1 MLGTFGRNVS
11 VFRKIKCQDIRKAIG
26 EKCFSVKSN
35 RCTLLL
41 RNCKK
46 NVQSCNVSRYNSNQI
61 SQSRIESFYDPSAT
75 VMNESE
81 RKEFMVVFE
90 DILGDMV
97 IKQDDQYTSD
107 VVDRFQKI
115 VKYTIPGQKFT
126 RAAALMKAY
135 RTLASEQ
142 ERTPENIRLSI
153 IMALCVQ
160 MMESSFQIIDD
171 IMVGSTMKKTRPPW
185 CCFSNIGEA
194 AVYDADL
201 VEGGVYEILKKYFS
215 DKPYYLDTIEL
226 FHDVTFKDA
235 LGQTLDINV
244 AAKGSGKVP
253 DLSTYTMERYRTIV
267 KYKICN
273 FECCFPFTLAMYM
286 AGLKNEELLRQGKNI
301 LMEIG
306 QFAQVQDDYLDCFG
320 DPAVTGK
327 IGTDIETRKCT
338 WLIATA
344 MQRATPEQ
352 KAVLEDCYGC
362 KDPLKV
368 AKVKEVYEELDLHSA
383 FNTFVQDRKV
393 VISSLIH
400 QLPNELPKQLFYD
413 FMLMLRM

>member
-1 MLGTFGRNVS
+1 MLRTFGRS
-11 VFRKIKCQDIRKAIG
+11 LSIFGKIQFQNIGGKCY
-26 EKCFSVKSN
+26 SVKSN
-35 RCTLLL
+35 QCTLHG
-41 RNCKK
+41 RNYNK
-46 NVQSCNVSRYNSNQI
+46 NVFTSIMSRRNGHI
-61 SQSRIESFYDPSAT
+61 SALATLEPSYVPPAAI
-75 VMNESE
+75 MNETE

-90 DILGDMV
+90 DVVRDLVTREDVQDSFEAPDWLG
-97 IKQDDQYTSD
+97 K
-107 VVDRFQKI
+107 VVEYN
-115 VKYTIPGQKFT
+115 VPGGKLT
-126 RAAALMKAY
+126 RGNAFLKAY

-160 MMESSFQIIDD
+160 MMESSLQMLDD
-171 IMVGSTMKKTRPPW
+171 LMDGSTMRNNKLCW
-185 CCFSNIGEA
+185 YNVNNIGA
-194 AVYDADL
+194 TAANDATLVNYAVYQ
-201 VEGGVYEILKKYFS
+201 ILKKYFH

-226 FHDVTFKDA
+226 FHDITLKA
-235 LGQTLDINV
+235 ILGQVLDVNA
-244 AAKGSGKVP
+244 AAKGAGEVSN
-253 DLSTYTMERYRTIV
+253 LNTYTMERYRAIV
-267 KYKICN
+267 KYKSCYLA
-273 FECCFPFTLAMYM
+273 CCFPFTLAMYM
-286 AGLKNEELLRQGKNI
+286 AGLKNEELLRQGNNI

-383 FNTFVQDRKV
+383 CTTFVQDRKKAV
-393 VISSLIH
+393 RNLID

-413 FMLMLRM
+413 FMEMLRM